1 MSAHQKMASKQQ
13 KIPLG
18 GICIAV
24 SIQKALRH
32 YENQVSKGVRV
43 KSLDNGNITCIIRV
57 LARRASHSIG
67 NDGLDKAQA
76 EMSATYPA
84 LLLFVQ
90 RNYNQRSERYCVYP
104 AKYLNAIIGRRM
116 RYGFSHK

>member
-1 MSAHQKMASKQQ
+1 M
-13 KIPLG
+13 KIESDYVKVDDYYLPDLT
-18 GICIAV
+18 I
-24 SIQKALRH
+24 
-32 YENQVSKGVRV
+32 EPPPPE

-104 AKYLNAIIGRRM
+104 AKYLNVIIWRRM